1 MRKDYVKHAI
11 ILKIEM
17 LKLITV
23 LIMINLIMPMD
34 FVDFAIF
41 LIIIIPKDKKNYEII
56 LKNCH

>member
-56 LKNCH
+56 LKNYH